1 MVTIDD
7 VATVNDDEAEE
18 DLMRHGGVSEI
29 DLHGNVM
36 RVVRGRFALLVV
48 NLLNAVVASM
58 VIGAF

>member
-1 MVTIDD
+1 
-7 VATVNDDEAEE
+7 
-18 DLMRHGGVSEI
+18 VSEI
-29 DLHGNVM
+29 DLHGNVV